1 MSKEYT
7 PLVIARSFT
16 KQYYGILH
24 NKPQQLYRF
33 YKEES
38 NFFHGDENQDTETI
52 AGGESIREKVESL
65 NLAGAKV
72 DLTNGSLDAQRSDNN
87 AVFLVVTGKFTMP
100 GRCPRPFVQSFLL
113 VSQSGKP
120 DVQPSYYVRNSVFR
134 LFGDDVAA
142 PPKVTQV
149 SQDSAP
155 VNDKKEEVQ
164 VAEPVKVEKVSEEKE
179 TEVTS
184 EEDDKVEPPVVN
196 TPTEDIDVSTIN
208 SEPEYVNVSIKS
220 ETTTLETSEETAPK
234 DVKEADKEPV
244 VVKEKI
250 KPSSWAGLFD
260 GGSTGETVQNY
271 SKPKKVAPAK
281 QKETVSVDKGSNSP
295 NKSPGAPRTLYL
307 CQLPSEVVDTDVRE
321 LFESYGA
328 IKKIDVHAHKGF
340 AFVDFAD
347 ASSVKK
353 AMENSGNF
361 VIRGASIQIEERQTK
376 GAGGSKNGNNNR
388 GGRPAGGN
396 NGGNRQGVQ
405 KAGDKKQ
412 GENKGGNNNNNNRNK
427 AGNKAGGKQ
436 SNNAK

>member
-7 PLVIARSFT
+7 PLVVARSFT
-16 KQYYGILH
+16 KQYYEILH

-38 NFFHGDENQDTETI
+38 NFFHGDENQTTETI

-120 DVQPSYYVRNSVFR
+120 DAQPSYYVRNSVFR

-142 PPKVTQV
+142 PPKVK
-149 SQDSAP
+149 SEP
-155 VNDKKEEVQ
+155 VVTTAVFEKTEEVPVVEPVKEEKKEEKE
-164 VAEPVKVEKVSEEKE
+164 AEIS
-179 TEVTS
+179 S
-184 EEDDKVEPPVVN
+184 EEDDKVETPVVE
-196 TPTEDIDVSTIN
+196 TSTEDIDMSTVT
-208 SEPEYVNVSIKS
+208 SEPDYVNVSVKNETAS
-220 ETTTLETSEETAPK
+220 VETTVESAPK
-234 DVKEADKEPV
+234 DVKEANEEPI
-244 VVKEKI
+244 VVKEKT
-250 KPSSWAGLFD
+250 KPASWACLFA
-260 GGSTGETVQNY
+260 GGSPEPVQEDT
-271 SKPKKVAPAK
+271 KLKKVAPIK
-281 QKETVSVDKGSNSP
+281 QKEPVATNDKVSSST
-295 NKSPGAPRTLYL
+295 NKSAGPPRTLYL
-307 CQLPSEVVDTDVRE
+307 CQLPAEVVETDVKE
-321 LFESYGA
+321 LFESYGT

-353 AMENSGNF
+353 AMQNNGNF
-361 VIRGASIQIEERQTK
+361 VIRGTTIQVEERQTK
-376 GAGGSKNGNNNR
+376 GSAGSKNGNNNR
-388 GGRPAGGN
+388 GGRGAGGS
-396 NGGNRQGVQ
+396 NGGNRQNGNGQ
-405 KAGDKKQ
+405 KGGDKKQ
-412 GENKGGNNNNNNRNK
+412 GDNKGGNNNNRNK
-427 AGNKAGGKQ
+427 AGNKAGNLKQ